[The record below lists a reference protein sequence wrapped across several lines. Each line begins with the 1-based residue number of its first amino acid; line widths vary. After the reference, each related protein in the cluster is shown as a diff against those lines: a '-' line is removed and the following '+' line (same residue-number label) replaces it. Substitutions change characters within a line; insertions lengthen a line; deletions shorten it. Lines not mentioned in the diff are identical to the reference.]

1 MVVAGA
7 LAAPA
12 LGQADRTPPRVLT
25 EALRTC
31 ILTHTCFR
39 YVESNEDADLV
50 ATGRA
55 ILLGSGRSFPFKPIH
70 RRVRAQEEYELSF
83 ALRRR
88 AIRILRRALRDGRRV
103 RAKEKVVV
111 TDAAGNSRVLRGS
124 VPIIL
129 AYATPEAPLR
139 RAAADD

>member
-12 LGQADRTPPRVLT
+12 LAQADRTPPKVLT

-31 ILTHTCFR
+31 ILTHTCYR
-39 YVESNEDADLV
+39 YLESNEDAQVV

-55 ILLGSGRSFPFKPIH
+55 VLLRSGRSFPFKPIR
-70 RRVRAQEEYELSF
+70 RRVRAKEEYELSF
-83 ALRRR
+83 ALRPR
-88 AIRILRRALRDGRRV
+88 AIRILRRALRNGRRV
-103 RAKEKVVV
+103 RARETVVV
-111 TDAAGNSRVLRGS
+111 TDAAGNTRVIRRS
-124 VPIIL
+124 VRVVL

-139 RAAADD
+139 